1 MNIHATKE
9 LKTMKYS
16 LTDYGQ
22 SIANDIVVIME
33 AMEGA
38 YDLMYKP
45 TWATAM
51 QSAVDNDLVA
61 LTKILLEVGDR
72 EDELKPMIKILLN
85 YVDAIEIAEEYQREQ

>member
-1 MNIHATKE
+1 
-9 LKTMKYS
+9 MKYA

-22 SIANDIVVIME
+22 SIANDIVIVME

-38 YDLMYKP
+38 YNLMYKP

-51 QSAVDNDLVA
+51 QAAVDNDLVN

-72 EDELKPMIKILLN
+72 DDELKPMIMVLLT
-85 YVDAIEIAEEYQREQ
+85 YVDAIEMIEEYQREAE